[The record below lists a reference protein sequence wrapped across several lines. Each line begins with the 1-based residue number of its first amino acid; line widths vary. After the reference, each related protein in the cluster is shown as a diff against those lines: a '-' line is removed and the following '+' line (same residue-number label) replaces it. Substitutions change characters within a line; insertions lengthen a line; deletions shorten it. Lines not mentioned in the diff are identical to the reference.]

1 MTVIVVG
8 AGISGV
14 ATART
19 LAEAGLSVVVL
30 DRGRAIG
37 GRMASRRTDGR
48 VVDTGASYF
57 TVSDPA
63 FEQVVQDWQSRG
75 LARPWT
81 DTFSVTG
88 DGGLTPKSGPMRWAA
103 HAGLR
108 SLVEDLAQG
117 LDLRQASVAA
127 VQARSSGQPGLRVD
141 DQEADAVV
149 LAMPDPQA
157 RRLLDASLT
166 DELAALD
173 DPFEPVLALTARWT
187 EASWLG
193 FDGAFVSDSPIL
205 SWIADDGRRRDD
217 FAPVLVA
224 HSTPEF
230 AAAHLH
236 APEDAAPMME
246 LAVRDVLGI
255 DAPAESAS
263 VHRWSFARPAGR
275 REQTY
280 WLGRNRIGF
289 CGDSWSDKPRVESAY
304 LSGVALGRALAEQLG

>member
-14 ATART
+14 AAART
-19 LAEAGLSVVVL
+19 LMAAGLSVVVL

-37 GRMASRRTDGR
+37 GRMASRRADGR

-57 TVSDPA
+57 TVSEPA
-63 FEQVVQDWQSRG
+63 FEEVVQDWQARG

-81 DTFSVTG
+81 DTFSVAG
-88 DGGLTPKSGPMRWAA
+88 DGELTPKSGPMRWAA
-103 HAGLR
+103 GAGLR

-117 LDLRQASVAA
+117 LELRQTSVES
-127 VQARSSGQPGLRVD
+127 VRPGLRVD
-141 DQEADAVV
+141 GQDAEAVV

-157 RRLLDASLT
+157 RRLLDPSFT

-173 DPFEPVLALTARWT
+173 DPFEPVLALTARWA
-187 EASWLG
+187 EASWPG
-193 FDGAFVSDSPIL
+193 FDGAFVSGSPIL

-230 AAAHLH
+230 AAAHLG
-236 APEDAAPMME
+236 APEDATPMME

-255 DAPAESAS
+255 AVPAESAS
-263 VHRWSFARPAGR
+263 VHRWSFARPTGR
-275 REQTY
+275 REQTC
-280 WLGRNRIGF
+280 WLGGQRIGF
-289 CGDSWSDKPRVESAY
+289 CGDAWSDKPRVEAAY
-304 LSGVALGRALAEQLG
+304 LSGVALGQALAEQLG

>member
-14 ATART
+14 AAART
-19 LAEAGLSVVVL
+19 LVAAGLPVVVL

-63 FEQVVQDWQSRG
+63 FEQVVRDWQSRG

-81 DTFSVTG
+81 DTFVVAG
-88 DGGLTPKSGPMRWAA
+88 DGELTPKPGPMRWAA
-103 HAGLR
+103 NGGLR
-108 SLVEDLAQG
+108 SLVEDLAAG
-117 LDLRQASVAA
+117 LDLRQTSVET
-127 VQARSSGQPGLRVD
+127 VKPGLLVD
-141 DQEADAVV
+141 GEQAAAVV

-157 RRLLDASLT
+157 RRLLDPTFA

-173 DPFEPVLALTARWT
+173 DPFEPVLALTARWA
-187 EASWLG
+187 EATWPG
-193 FDGAFVSDSPIL
+193 IDGAFVSEDPIV

-230 AAAHLH
+230 AAQYL
-236 APEDAAPMME
+236 AAPQEAAPLME
-246 LAVRDVLGI
+246 LAVRDALGI
-255 DAPAESAS
+255 DTAAESAT
-263 VHRWSFARPAGR
+263 VHRWSFARPTGR
-275 REQTY
+275 REQTH
-280 WLGRNRIGF
+280 LLSENRIGF
-289 CGDSWSDKPRVESAY
+289 CGDAWSDKPRVEAAY
-304 LSGVALGRALAEQLG
+304 LSGVALGRAIAEQLG